1 MEVST
6 NRTGYFLWIH
16 WLPAAVCAALIFW
29 FSQQSRVPAVVG
41 GVPDQAGHS
50 IGYLIFSLTLVWGAT
65 SGLSKGLKGSS
76 AVLLWVVA
84 LAYGMSDEF
93 HQSFVSGRTP
103 SLADLLAD
111 GVGALLGISV
121 SWLLLRSRRL

>member
-1 MEVST
+1 MEVGT

-16 WLPAAVCAALIFW
+16 WLPAVACATLIFW
-29 FSQQSRVPAVVG
+29 FSGQSSVPALVE
-41 GVPDQAGHS
+41 GVPDEVGHS

-65 SGLSKGLKGSS
+65 SGLSKELAVSA

-84 LAYGMSDEF
+84 AAYGMSDEF
-93 HQSFVSGRTP
+93 HQSYVSGRTP

-111 GVGALLGISV
+111 AIGALVGISS
-121 SWLLLRSRRL
+121 SWLLLRSRR